1 MSSAGR
7 GNTFIRLAG
16 SPWIGATPSHSA
28 QWFTG
33 GPVCGSRVHVRLG
46 WHQEQSKSRGEAACH
61 FYLTGRINHENPA
74 SHPEVKRYVKFM
86 YAEQAVATV
95 VPRQATPFHPQKLE
109 VLLRYLYAELRDPKH
124 LPLQRYLLVK
134 DIAFFVVDFF
144 TGDRASDLE
153 RLESRSVFRL
163 SGGPGFL
170 LNFTFGKTLRGTENS
185 SYSFALLPAPSLAIC
200 PVFWF
205 GYYLD
210 YCHSMRIDLHPCYI
224 FRAVAGQRSVSDQ
237 PFTDSAV
244 NNRLRAHRIA
254 AGIHSGETPHNFR
267 TGIATTLSV
276 LGFSVDEI
284 AEYVG
289 WRSLE
294 TARHYSRPAALA
306 TRVAVFSCV
315 VAAVR
320 GLAKDGSVVA

>member
-1 MSSAGR
+1 LAAG
-7 GNTFIRLAG
+7 TVK
-16 SPWIGATPSHSA
+16 SHVGKLRA
-28 QWFTG
+28 IFT
-33 GPVCGSRVHVRLG
+33 SL
-46 WHQEQSKSRGEAACH
+46 
-61 FYLTGRINHENPA
+61 GRINHDNPA
-74 SHPEVKRYVKFM
+74 SHSEVKLYVKFM
-86 YAEQAVATV
+86 CEEQAVAAV

-124 LPLQRYLLVK
+124 LPLQRYLLVR
-134 DIAFFVVDFF
+134 DIAFFVVDLF
-144 TGDRASDLE
+144 TGDRASDLG
-153 RLESRSVFRL
+153 RLESRSVFRF
-163 SGGPGFL
+163 SGEQGLL

-185 SYSFALLPAPSLAIC
+185 SRSFALFPAPSLAIC

-205 GYYLD
+205 EYYLD
-210 YCHSMRIDLHPCYI
+210 YCRSMRIDLHPGYI
-224 FRAVAGQRSVSDQ
+224 FRVAAGQRSVSDQ
-237 PFTDSAV
+237 PFTGSAV
-244 NNRLRAHRIA
+244 NNRLRAHLNA
-254 AGIHSGETPHNFR
+254 AGIHSGETPHSFR
-267 TGIATTLSV
+267 TGIATTISV